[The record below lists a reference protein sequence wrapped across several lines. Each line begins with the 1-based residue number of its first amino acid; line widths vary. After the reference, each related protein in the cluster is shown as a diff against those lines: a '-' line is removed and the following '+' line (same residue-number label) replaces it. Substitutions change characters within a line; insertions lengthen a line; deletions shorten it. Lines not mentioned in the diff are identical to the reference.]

1 MCLISLHTH
10 AQDAVHIIPQPVQLH
25 LRQEKF
31 PLSAQTKIV
40 AAKAYRREARYLAAA
55 LKTKYG
61 FSPAITGKKPAG
73 KYILLDRVTTM
84 KEPEGYSLNS
94 SSNEVV
100 ILGVDAA
107 GVFRGIQTL
116 LQVIHKETAGVYSI
130 PGMVVLDYPRFSYR
144 GMHLDVARHFFPVS
158 FIKKYIDY
166 LATYKYNTFHWH
178 LTEDQGWRIEI
189 KKYPALTMYGAWR
202 KGTIIGRYP
211 GTGNTNTEHGGFYTQ
226 EEIKDVVAYAAE
238 RHITIIPEIEM
249 PGHSS
254 AALAS
259 YPKLGCTGG
268 PYKVQETWGVF
279 EEVFCAGNDETFTFL
294 QDVLDEVIQLFPS
307 KLVHIGGDE
316 CPKESWKKCAKC
328 QARIKNEGLKDE
340 HELQSYFI
348 RRIEKYLNARGR
360 NIIGWDEILEGGLAP
375 NAAVMSWRGEEG
387 GIEAA
392 KQKHNVVMTPGSHC
406 YFDHTQSR
414 MEDSVTIGGYTT
426 VDKVYSYDPVP
437 KELGAEFAP
446 YILGAQGNVWT
457 EYMNNPRKV
466 EYMIFPRML
475 ALSEVLWTPKDK
487 KDWPNFENRMVQHFD
502 WLNKAGIN
510 YSKAWYDL
518 QVQVKPG
525 TKPGT
530 INVHLASRKKDGL
543 IKHQFQTRV
552 EEALQGPRTNTELL
566 LLNEKGETTQTI
578 GGYTTV
584 DKVYSYDPVP
594 KELGAEFAPYILGAQ
609 GNVWTEYMN
618 NPRKVEYMIFP
629 RMLALSEVLWTPKDK
644 KDWPNFENRMVQHF
658 DWLNKAGI
666 NYSKAWYDLQVQVK
680 PGTKPGTINVHL
692 ASRKK
697 DGLIKHQFQTR
708 VEEALQGPR
717 TNTELLLLNEKGE
730 TTQTIGASGWYA
742 FTWLTGTDSSRT
754 TKFNFDFNLATG
766 QKITLKELP
775 TKKYP
780 GEDGANGLVNGL
792 VSERGIASPEWLGW
806 EGADME
812 AVIDLGVSQKISRAT
827 VHTLEQNGSWIY
839 LPQYIEV
846 FFSNDGK
853 NFTSAGKSSEFIAD
867 KQTTSTVTVHLNQV
881 KARYIKLLVKNFGNI
896 PTGKPGAGHKA
907 WLFVDEIKLW

>member
-1 MCLISLHTH
+1 MKILFRLMCLISLHTH

-578 GGYTTV
+578 V
-584 DKVYSYDPVP
+584 
-594 KELGAEFAPYILGAQ
+594 
-609 GNVWTEYMN
+609 
-618 NPRKVEYMIFP
+618 
-629 RMLALSEVLWTPKDK
+629 
-644 KDWPNFENRMVQHF
+644 
-658 DWLNKAGI
+658 
-666 NYSKAWYDLQVQVK
+666 
-680 PGTKPGTINVHL
+680 
-692 ASRKK
+692 
-697 DGLIKHQFQTR
+697 
-708 VEEALQGPR
+708 
-717 TNTELLLLNEKGE
+717 
-730 TTQTIGASGWYA
+730 ASGWYA

>member
-1 MCLISLHTH
+1 MKYILILICFCSIYSH
-10 AQDAVHIIPQPVQLH
+10 AQNEVHIIPQPVQMH
-25 LRQEKF
+25 LRPHEKRF
-31 PLSAQTKIV
+31 LLNGETKIV
-40 AAKAYRREARYLAAA
+40 AAKNYRKEARYLAAA

-61 FSPAITGKKPAG
+61 ISPGITTKKPASG
-73 KYILLDRVTTM
+73 FIMLDNVATM
-84 KEPEGYSLNS
+84 KEPEGYGLNIN
-94 SSNEVV
+94 SNEAY
-100 ILGVDAA
+100 IQGVDNA

-116 LQVIHKETAGVYSI
+116 LQVIQEETGGAYTI
-130 PGMVVLDYPRFSYR
+130 PGMVVLDYPRFAYR

-158 FIKKYIDY
+158 FVKKYIDY

-211 GTGNTNTEHGGFYTQ
+211 GTGNTNTEHGGYYTQ
-226 EEIKDVVAYAAE
+226 EEIKEVVAYAAE

-279 EEVFCAGNDETFTFL
+279 EEVFCAGNDETFNFL

-307 KLVHIGGDE
+307 KLIHIGGDE
-316 CPKESWKKCAKC
+316 CPKESWKKCIKC
-328 QARIKNEGLKDE
+328 QARINNEGLKDE

-375 NAAVMSWRGEEG
+375 NATVMSWRGEDG

-414 MEDSVTIGGYTT
+414 FEDSVTIGGFTT
-426 VDKVYSYDPVP
+426 IDKVYSYEPVP
-437 KELGAEFAP
+437 KELGAEFEQ
-446 YILGAQGNVWT
+446 YILGAQANVWT

-466 EYMIFPRML
+466 EYMIFPRMM

-487 KDWPNFENRMVQHFD
+487 KDWAGFENRMVQHFG

-518 QVQVKPG
+518 SVQVKPG

-530 INVHLASRKKDGL
+530 VNVHLLSRKKDGL
-543 IKHQFQTRV
+543 IKHQYQTRV
-552 EEALQGPRTNTELL
+552 EEALQGPKTNTELL
-566 LLNEKGETTQTI
+566 LMNEQGEAIQ
-578 GGYTTV
+578 
-584 DKVYSYDPVP
+584 
-594 KELGAEFAPYILGAQ
+594 
-609 GNVWTEYMN
+609 N
-618 NPRKVEYMIFP
+618 
-629 RMLALSEVLWTPKDK
+629 
-644 KDWPNFENRMVQHF
+644 
-658 DWLNKAGI
+658 I
-666 NYSKAWYDLQVQVK
+666 N
-680 PGTKPGTINVHL
+680 
-692 ASRKK
+692 
-697 DGLIKHQFQTR
+697 
-708 VEEALQGPR
+708 
-717 TNTELLLLNEKGE
+717 
-730 TTQTIGASGWYA
+730 ASGWYA

-754 TKFNFDFNLATG
+754 VKLNFDFNTATG
-766 QKITLKELP
+766 QKITLKEP
-775 TKKYP
+775 PSKKYP
-780 GEDGANGLVNGL
+780 GDDGANGLVNGL

-806 EGADME
+806 QGPDME
-812 AVIDLGVSQKISRAT
+812 AVIDLGVAQKISRAT
-827 VHTLEQNGSWIY
+827 VHTLEQTGSWIY
-839 LPQYIEV
+839 LPQFVEV
-846 FFSNDGK
+846 FTSTDGK
-853 NFTSAGKSSEFIAD
+853 NFNSAGKSSEFIPD
-867 KQTTSTVTVHLNQV
+867 KQMMKNITVHVNQV
-881 KARYIKLLVKNFGNI
+881 KARYVKLVVKNFGEI
-896 PTGKPGAGHKA
+896 PSGKPGAGNRA
-907 WLFVDEIKLW
+907 WLFVDEVRIW